1 MVPLD
6 FDMTRLRYTAGPTR
20 QKDTAIVALS
30 RQLEAM
36 RERLSSAETAA
47 QESAEK
53 RSRQVQI
60 MDERPIEVAPMATL
74 PQPTVGRPSAGTAFG
89 EQFEREPTPRH
100 PSSRG

>member
-36 RERLSSAETAA
+36 RERLSSAATAA
-47 QESAEK
+47 QDSAEK
-53 RSRQVQI
+53 RPRQVQI
-60 MDERPIEVAPMATL
+60 MDERPTEVAPMAPVQHPNGGL
-74 PQPTVGRPSAGTAFG
+74 PPAAPASRSPFAHDPPPPL
-89 EQFEREPTPRH
+89 PTP
-100 PSSRG
+100 